1 MVDSPFRRIVVLVAD
16 GLGVGAAPDAA
27 LYGDEGSNTLGHVA
41 QSMGGLRLPNLE
53 KLGLGNLG
61 SFEGINRTATPKA
74 LVGRMAEKSKGK
86 DTTTGHWELAGLV
99 TETPF
104 QLFPEGFPD
113 ELLQSFVREAK
124 ISGVLGNKAASG
136 TKIIDELGEEH
147 LRTGKVIVYTS
158 GDSVF
163 QVAAHE
169 EVFGLERLYEVCKVA
184 RRLTIPYQIGRVI
197 ARPFIGAKAGQF
209 KRTEH
214 RRDYSINPPPNCL
227 DVLQKNGIKVMS
239 VGKIDDIFAHRGITQ
254 GNHTGNNPDSL
265 KATLDF
271 MEKTRGEQALIFT
284 NLVDFDQLYGHRRDP
299 RGYANSLVEM
309 DAFFPKILG
318 ELTEDD
324 CVILT
329 ADHGCDPTFK
339 GSDHTR
345 EFVPLVAYSPRFS
358 GQTLGDRSSFADVT
372 ASILEAYQIS
382 SRLNR
387 DISLQGESFLCKP
400 KK

>member
-1 MVDSPFRRIVVLVAD
+1 MKPSPFKRIVILVAD
-16 GLGVGAAPDAA
+16 GFGVGAAPDAK
-27 LYGDEGSNTLGHVA
+27 LYGDEGSNTLAHVA
-41 QSMGGLRLPNLE
+41 KSVGGMSLPNLE
-53 KLGLGNLG
+53 KLGIGNLG
-61 SFEGINRTATPKA
+61 PFLGLTPNKNPKA
-74 LVGRMAEKSKGK
+74 IVARMAEKSKGK

-113 ELLQSFVREAK
+113 ELLQLFIKEAK
-124 ISGVLGNKAASG
+124 VPGVLGNRPASG
-136 TKIIDELGEEH
+136 TEILKELGEEH

-163 QVAAHE
+163 QIAAHE
-169 EVFGLERLYEVCKVA
+169 EVLALKKLYEVCEVA

-197 ARPFIGAKAGQF
+197 ARPFIGQGADQF

-214 RRDYSINPPPNCL
+214 RKDYSINPPLNCL
-227 DVLQKNGIKVMS
+227 DVLQNNGIKVLS
-239 VGKIDDIFAHRGITQ
+239 VGKIDDIFAHRGITA
-254 GNHTGNNPDSL
+254 GNHTGNNRDSL
-265 KATLDF
+265 KVTLDF
-271 MEKTRGEQALIFT
+271 MQKNRGEQAFIFT

-299 RGYANSLVEM
+299 KGYANSLLEM
-309 DAFFPKILG
+309 DNFFPKILN

-329 ADHGCDPTFK
+329 SDHGCDPTFK

-345 EFVPLVAYSPRFS
+345 EFVPLIAYSPRFE
-358 GQTLGDRSSFADVT
+358 GQTLADRNSFADVS
-372 ASILEAYQIS
+372 ASVLAAYQIS
-382 SRLNR
+382 DTNLK
-387 DISLQGESFLCKP
+387 LQGQSFLCKP

>member
-1 MVDSPFRRIVVLVAD
+1 MISKPFKRIVVLVAD
-16 GLGVGAAPDAA
+16 GLGVGAAPDAD
-27 LYGDEGSNTLGHVA
+27 LYGDEGSDTLGHLASSV
-41 QSMGGLRLPNLE
+41 GGIRLPNLE

-61 SFEGINRTATPKA
+61 TFEGICPSIHPKA
-74 LVGRMAEKSKGK
+74 LVGRMAEKSRGK

-104 QLFPEGFPD
+104 RLFYEGFPE
-113 ELLQSFVREAK
+113 ELLQSFIREAK
-124 ISGVLGNKAASG
+124 LPGILGNKAASG
-136 TKIIDELGEEH
+136 TEIIKELGEEH
-147 LRTGKVIVYTS
+147 LKTGKVIVYTS

-169 EVFGLERLYEVCKVA
+169 TVFGLERLYQVCEIA
-184 RRLTIPYQIGRVI
+184 RRLTIPYQVGRVI
-197 ARPFIGAKAGQF
+197 ARPFIGNLAKDF

-214 RRDYSINPPPNCL
+214 RKDYSIQPPKNCL
-227 DVLQKNGIKVMS
+227 DVLHESGIKVIS
-239 VGKIDDIFAHRGITQ
+239 VGKIDDIFAHRAITE

-271 MEKTRGEQALIFT
+271 MQKNRREKAFIFT

-299 RGYANSLVEM
+299 KGYAHSLSEM
-309 DAFFPKILG
+309 DTYFPKLLT

-324 CVILT
+324 CLILT

-345 EFVPLVAYSPRFS
+345 EYVPLVAYSPRFE
-358 GQTLGDRSSFADVT
+358 GMYLGDRDSFADVS
-372 ASILEAYQIS
+372 ASLLEAYQIPQS
-382 SRLNR
+382 QL
-387 DISLQGESFLCKP
+387 SLQGRSFLCKP
-400 KK
+400 KR